1 MMTDGPAS
9 DVGAAAI
16 VRGRIER
23 RIERRESGALTTYQG
38 SIRSVFRT
46 KARDRHR
53 TEPANGVFATV
64 DGADRV
70 VGRRQPTRKDV
81 GRHAGLRRDL
91 HPDGQR
97 DEAHGTRSQ
106 WKGAQRDERDR
117 HATLTDP
124 RRDPSLGNGYPVTA
138 AVVRGSSTTTALSVD
153 RLAASASR
161 SSPQPG

>member
-53 TEPANGVFATV
+53 TEPANGSSPPWTARIASLAVGNPRARMWAVTPASGVISTPTASVTRRTAPAVNGRAHNAMSAT
-64 DGADRV
+64 
-70 VGRRQPTRKDV
+70 
-81 GRHAGLRRDL
+81 
-91 HPDGQR
+91 
-97 DEAHGTRSQ
+97 GTRPSPI
-106 WKGAQRDERDR
+106 RDVILRSVM
-117 HATLTDP
+117 AT
-124 RRDPSLGNGYPVTA
+124 R
-138 AVVRGSSTTTALSVD
+138 
-153 RLAASASR
+153 
-161 SSPQPG
+161 